1 MQWRRALARILP
13 ADLDVQS
20 RDFDSLRERLN
31 RTIAS
36 VHPDWSDTA
45 VANFGNILLESG
57 AFVGDVVDKYRS
69 AQFVESFFSVCT
81 RRINGVKHARPLGY
95 TFSGQTASTA
105 DIQFAIEGT
114 YDEIP
119 LTAGM
124 IVRSASATNPAR
136 FQILADTTIP
146 AGNSAYSVATENS
159 LSHTKSFTSI
169 DVADQRLLL
178 DQSPFLEVVSVG
190 DDITPVGAPDP
201 WTQVDNF
208 LDSTETDPHFVVLL
222 SDLDRALVVFGD
234 GTSGRIPS
242 GVTTV
247 NSKSGGGAVSVD
259 PGTLIVPEFSLTDQ
273 LGAAVT
279 FAVTNPLAA
288 STGVD
293 RETLAHAQRELPG
306 QMSINLRSVAQSDY
320 GANAQRVS
328 GVAKALI
335 LTSDQFTGIPENNGF
350 LYLVAR
356 GSALASGG
364 YAPTTATTA
373 QKDEVR
379 TLIEGTY
386 KPTITFEYSVVDP
399 IPTTIPITARVRLA
413 QGATPAVVDAA
424 IRSNLA
430 DFFAVEIVDPNDPTS
445 VIANE
450 DFKFGWEM
458 KDELGSVRNIIA
470 WSKLVN
476 IVDNTTGVDEVDKT
490 TFVPIGNTTIPYN
503 SYPELGDVTLIND
516 RDGQPL
522 V

>member
-1 MQWRRALARILP
+1 MARILP

-20 RDFDSLRERLN
+20 RDFDSLRERLT

-69 AQFVESFFSVCT
+69 AQFAEAFFSVCT

-95 TFSGQTASTA
+95 TFSGQTASTV
-105 DIQFAIEGT
+105 DIQFSLTGT
-114 YDEIP
+114 YDDIP

-124 IVRSASATNPAR
+124 IIRSASATNPAR
-136 FQILADTTIP
+136 FQILADATIP
-146 AGNSAYSVATENS
+146 AGNSAFSVATENS
-159 LSHTKSFTSI
+159 QSHTKSFTST
-169 DVADQRLLL
+169 DLADQRLLL
-178 DQSPFLEVVSVG
+178 DQTPFLEVVSVG

-201 WTQVDNF
+201 WAKVDNF
-208 LDSTETDPHFVVLL
+208 LSSTNTDPHYMVLL
-222 SDLDRALVVFGD
+222 SDNDRALVVFGD
-234 GTSGRIPS
+234 GTNGRIPS

-247 NSKSGGGAVSVD
+247 NSKSGGGAISVD
-259 PGTLIVPEFSLTDQ
+259 PGTLIVPEFSLTDA
-273 LGAAVT
+273 LGAPVT
-279 FAVTNPLAA
+279 FAVTNPLVA
-288 STGVD
+288 SPGTA
-293 RETLAHAQRELPG
+293 RETLANAQRELPG
-306 QMSINLRSVAQSDY
+306 QMTVNSRSVAQPDY
-320 GANAQRVS
+320 GINAQRVS
-328 GVAKALI
+328 GVSKALI
-335 LTSDQFTGIPENNGF
+335 LTSDQLAGIPENNGF

-356 GSALASGG
+356 GAALASGG

-379 TLIEGTY
+379 ALIEGTY

-399 IPTTIPITARVRLA
+399 VLTTINITAKVRLA
-413 QGATPAVVDAA
+413 QGAAPATVDAA

-430 DFFAVEIVDPNDPTS
+430 DFFAVELVDPDDS
-445 VIANE
+445 SLVVANA

-458 KDELGSVRNIIA
+458 KDELGGVRNIIA

-503 SYPELGDVTLIND
+503 SIPVLGTVTLLND
-516 RDGQPL
+516 RTGLAL